1 MNINKEMS
9 QLEIMGSGDAYIF
22 AMDKMKKKPYASDA
36 KLSGIY
42 PKTQQFMAWFSRP
55 VLLLGLLLSVPAFYL
70 LLDGEQTATRMAGH
84 GLYALSAALMCVD
97 AVWQWIRNRHYPRR
111 SGKMMLDMAIIIGCV
126 FSSLPSD
133 FQWSALEWLLR
144 LSLCSL
150 ILIRMATLVLWHMK
164 PSYLV
169 KLIFLALLMLTSAG
183 AGFYWLEPT
192 VLNYPDGVWLAF
204 STVATVGY
212 GDFVPSTPASKIF
225 AVFIVLLGY
234 AMFSIVTAN
243 IAALFVGEEEE
254 RFEREL
260 HGDIRALH
268 QEVAALRRELREQ
281 EAQIKA
287 SMQTRSVQSDA
298 L

>member
-1 MNINKEMS
+1 
-9 QLEIMGSGDAYIF
+9 
-22 AMDKMKKKPYASDA
+22 MKKKRYDNDGNT
-36 KLSGIY
+36 SGIY
-42 PKTQQFMAWFSRP
+42 PRTQQFIAWFSRP
-55 VLLLGLLLSVPAFYL
+55 ILLLGLILSIPAFYL
-70 LLDGEQTATRMAGH
+70 LLDGEVLATRLAGH
-84 GLYALSAALMCVD
+84 ALYAITAILMAID
-97 AVWQWIRNRHYPRR
+97 SIWQWVKHRHYPRR
-111 SGKMMLDMAIIIGCV
+111 SGKMMLDIVIIIGCII
-126 FSSLPSD
+126 SSFPSD
-133 FQWSALEWLLR
+133 LKWGALEWVFR
-144 LSLCSL
+144 LGLCSL
-150 ILIRMATLVLWHMK
+150 ILVRMATVVLLHMK

-281 EAQIKA
+281 EVQIKA
-287 SMQTRSVQSDA
+287 SMHTNATQTDA
-298 L
+298 LRSTSGRAAQ